1 MVELQVVV
9 LAVAGS
15 SPVGHPISRYTPL
28 DSILQL
34 FLMSIFE
41 IIGPVMVGPSS
52 SHTAGAC
59 RIGYM
64 GRKLLDEIPH
74 KATLFLH
81 GSFFATGDGHGTKEA
96 LAAGLLG
103 FHPDDERLIE
113 ALKITS
119 QTGIEIIFQEIDLGP
134 QAHPNSVKMVLEG
147 PTRSITL
154 IAASI
159 GGGSVR
165 LQEIN
170 SLPVD
175 ISGTLET
182 LLLWHHDTPGFLA
195 RITAVLACV
204 QINVASIRTS
214 RFERGEMA
222 ITAIEMD
229 GSLPSEVIAL
239 FKKITFITRLLLLSP
254 LPGF

>member
-1 MVELQVVV
+1 
-9 LAVAGS
+9 
-15 SPVGHPISRYTPL
+15 
-28 DSILQL
+28 
-34 FLMSIFE
+34 MSIFE
-41 IIGPVMVGPSS
+41 IIGPIMVGPSS

-74 KATLFLH
+74 TARFFLH
-81 GSFFATGDGHGTKEA
+81 GSFWATGDGHGTKEA

-103 FHPDDERLIE
+103 FAPDDQRLIH
-113 ALKITS
+113 ALTLAKKEGIAIT
-119 QTGIEIIFQEIDLGP
+119 FQEIDLGP
-134 QAHPNSVKMVLEG
+134 QAHPNSVKMEMEG
-147 PTRSITL
+147 PTRSLTL
-154 IAASI
+154 VAASV
-159 GGGSVR
+159 GGGNVL

-170 SLPVD
+170 GLAVA

-182 LLLWHHDTPGFLA
+182 LIFWHQDTPGFLA

-214 RFERGEMA
+214 RVERGETA
-222 ITAIEMD
+222 ITAIEID
-229 GSLPSEVIAL
+229 SPCPKEVTAL
-239 FKKITFITRLLLLSP
+239 FKKITFINRLLVLSP

>member
-1 MVELQVVV
+1 
-9 LAVAGS
+9 
-15 SPVGHPISRYTPL
+15 
-28 DSILQL
+28 
-34 FLMSIFE
+34 MSIFE
-41 IIGPVMVGPSS
+41 IIGPIMVGPSS

-64 GRKLLDEIPH
+64 GRKLLDEAPK
-74 KATLFLH
+74 KARFFLH
-81 GSFFATGDGHGTKEA
+81 GSFWATGDGHGTKEA

-103 FHPDDERLIE
+103 FAPDDERLIH
-113 ALKITS
+113 ALSLAAKENSVITF
-119 QTGIEIIFQEIDLGP
+119 EEIDLGP
-134 QAHPNSVKMVLEG
+134 QAHPNSVKMELVG

-154 IAASI
+154 VAASI

-170 SLPVD
+170 GLSVD

-182 LLLWHHDTPGFLA
+182 VILWHHDTPGFLA

-214 RFERGEMA
+214 RFERGETA
-222 ITAIEMD
+222 ITAIEID
-229 GSLPSEVIAL
+229 STCPLEVVAL
-239 FKKITFITRLLLLSP
+239 LKKITFITRLLVLSP